1 MAARPRTFNVTTPNL
16 YCKLD
21 KRTNKVYWQYKDP
34 VSGRFTGF
42 GTDADAA
49 RTAAIELNRIYA
61 EREANQAFELLKI
74 RAQKQGMGKAVLLP
88 DWVKTYVDITERR
101 HEKGE
106 ISKAT
111 VDVRKTHAIRLASRF
126 PRTPLD
132 AVSARDLS
140 AIITEYT
147 DRDKNRM
154 AQAVRSVWSDMF
166 KEAQYAGAVDPGFN
180 PAEATRKPKAKVT
193 RQRLTL
199 EDWNKVFNAATAS
212 HLRNAMLL
220 AMVTGQRVGDIAK
233 MKFTDVKNGMLY
245 VEQGKGGARVAIP
258 LNIRSEALGMTLG
271 DVIAGCRD
279 RAVSRYL
286 VHHSRRIGAANVGD
300 ALPAK
305 ALTNLFSAVRD
316 RVVIELDEGKTPPTF
331 HEQRSLS
338 GRLYEKQGINVQALW
353 GHKSKKMSELYLD
366 ERNTEWI
373 VVAV

>member
-1 MAARPRTFNVTTPNL
+1 MKNPIHAIKEAINARHELAATRSWAAYLEGEIKALNK
-16 YCKLD
+16 KLCRD
-21 KRTNKVYWQYKDP
+21 NISINELVRENEII
-34 VSGRFTGF
+34 SG
-42 GTDADAA
+42 
-49 RTAAIELNRIYA
+49 
-61 EREANQAFELLKI
+61 ANTRLLK
-74 RAQKQGMGKAVLLP
+74 
-88 DWVKTYVDITERR
+88 E
-101 HEKGE
+101 
-106 ISKAT
+106 
-111 VDVRKTHAIRLASRF
+111 LA
-126 PRTPLD
+126 
-132 AVSARDLS
+132 
-140 AIITEYT
+140 
-147 DRDKNRM
+147 
-154 AQAVRSVWSDMF
+154 AVRHLVGKELELVHMF

-245 VEQGKGGARVAIP
+245 VEQGKGGSRVAIP

-286 VHHSRRIGAANVGD
+286 VHHARRIGAANVGD

-305 ALTNLFSAVRD
+305 ALSNSFSAARD